1 MKRQNLKLFFAYA
14 FGFTISFTIVFFL
27 TFPKFLFLDRELSK
41 RNLYLTAE
49 KVEEG
54 ITEIGLTGVNLYDQ
68 RLRLIKFDRLRVS
81 FGLFK
86 VSLYGLCDGKALR
99 LEWSPFYTSLKGDG
113 FNCLHG
119 VEELSV
125 DLLAKEG
132 LYGRLSMKGIKVQD
146 IKLDDLS
153 LEMRGRVFTA
163 RAKLMGMEL
172 VGDGQIVFKANDPLK
187 SSLNGQVSGSGM
199 RFSISGTLERPQI
212 VR

>member
-1 MKRQNLKLFFAYA
+1 
-14 FGFTISFTIVFFL
+14 
-27 TFPKFLFLDRELSK
+27 
-41 RNLYLTAE
+41 
-49 KVEEG
+49 
-54 ITEIGLTGVNLYDQ
+54 
-68 RLRLIKFDRLRVS
+68 
-81 FGLFK
+81 
-86 VSLYGLCDGKALR
+86 
-99 LEWSPFYTSLKGDG
+99 
-113 FNCLHG
+113 
-119 VEELSV
+119 
-125 DLLAKEG
+125 
-132 LYGRLSMKGIKVQD
+132 MKGIKVQD